1 MKKRTCN
8 HDCFNCGYKDC
19 IIAMDSITQEE
30 RAFSNE
36 MDKFSTVIIE
46 TSVKRKRENS
56 LRWYNKVKDTEEF
69 KEKRKAYRESN
80 REHHNEVSRQYHL
93 KHKKEDNERA
103 LANYY
108 SNHEENKKKARDRK
122 RERYHAN
129 IEESRRKQREYRARR
144 KEQEKCKSQLQTINV

>member
-19 IIAMDSITQEE
+19 IIATDSITQEE

-69 KEKRKAYRESN
+69 KEKRKAYREAN
-80 REHHNEVSRQYHL
+80 RERLNEASRQYHL
-93 KHKKEDNERA
+93 EHRKEDNERA

-108 SNHEENKKKARDRK
+108 SNHEENKKKAINRK
-122 RERYHAN
+122 RELYHAN